1 MSDDNQVIDTQSEVV
16 TESPVVDTAID
27 NQDTQTDNT
36 SDAESK
42 VKQLMAELEK
52 ANQVLEKARKGEK
65 YAKSQKDKAVD
76 IAKADL
82 DAKYAEELNAIKSKL
97 SEYETKEKQ
106 AVITNALSEV
116 GAIDIKAV
124 SKLIGDVTPDNVD
137 KAVKQAMTDYPAL
150 FAQKQTPPTPN
161 RSVEGLVTTSLE
173 AELALAAKQT
183 NYRQAVDAVYVKY
196 GITAR
201 K

>member
-1 MSDDNQVIDTQSEVV
+1 MSDDNQVIDTQSEQ
-16 TESPVVDTAID
+16 TIQSEVVDTAID
-27 NQDTQTDNT
+27 NTDTQTDNT

-161 RSVEGLVTTSLE
+161 RSVEGLMVTDIDKQLKIAART
-173 AELALAAKQT
+173 ANQKELNRLYALK
-183 NYRQAVDAVYVKY
+183 
-196 GITAR
+196 GI
-201 K
+201 KI